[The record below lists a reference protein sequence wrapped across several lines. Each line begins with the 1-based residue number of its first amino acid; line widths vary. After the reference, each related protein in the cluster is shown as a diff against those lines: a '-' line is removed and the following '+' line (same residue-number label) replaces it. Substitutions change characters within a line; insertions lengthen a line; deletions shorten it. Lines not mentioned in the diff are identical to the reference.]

1 MNSNNR
7 GTIKFKVMIGLLIG
21 LVVVIMG
28 IGSLH
33 LYDYTGRIPRL
44 GDQQTQGHQLPYLP
58 PRHLV

>member
-33 LYDYTGRIPRL
+33 LYDYTGRPANTRASIAIPATTPHCLKR
-44 GDQQTQGHQLPYLP
+44 T
-58 PRHLV
+58 